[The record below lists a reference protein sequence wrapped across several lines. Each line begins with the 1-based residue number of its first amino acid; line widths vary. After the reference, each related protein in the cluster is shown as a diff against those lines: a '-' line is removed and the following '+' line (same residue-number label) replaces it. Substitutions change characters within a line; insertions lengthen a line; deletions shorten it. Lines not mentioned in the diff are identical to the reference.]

1 MRGLLWFTDDL
12 RLRDNAALTIAAQEC
27 STLLCVYC
35 VNPADTLTN
44 QYDSAN
50 LGPHRQRFLRESLEA
65 LKVCLA
71 ELGQSLLVVE
81 GNASQQI
88 AALYQQF
95 DVEQIY
101 TANPIAS
108 DEQNEL
114 NLLKDA
120 VGSRAVRTF
129 NQSQLFD
136 EEVHQQT
143 LNDGRFPGSFT
154 QFRKRLDSIEVPAP
168 TPVPALLPPPL
179 LGQWLAPDPVP
190 RRLGK
195 PEWYSREARFR
206 GGEAAAW
213 DHLDAY
219 FRSEAPASYKQTRN
233 ALEGEHNS
241 SHLSPWLAMGCI
253 SARDVVARL
262 KQFEHRH
269 GSNDSTEHLLMELL
283 WREFFHA
290 YSRHYGARLF
300 HFGGIHGRQPLTSFY
315 SQRFKMWCSG
325 TTPWPLVNAAMREL
339 SATGYTSNRAR
350 QIVASCLVNELECDW
365 RAGAWWFQHQLVD
378 HDFASNWGNW
388 QYIAGVGADPRG
400 GRHFDLEKQT
410 RLFDPQGV
418 YIARWQGDQGTQLLN
433 NVDAADWPIS

>member
-12 RLRDNAALTIAAQEC
+12 RLRDNAALQAAANEC

-35 VNPADTLTN
+35 LDPADTVAN
-44 QYDSAN
+44 QYDCMS
-50 LGPHRQRFLRESLEA
+50 LGPHRQRFLRESLRALEA
-65 LKVCLA
+65 GLT
-71 ELGQSLLVVE
+71 EYGQSLLVVE
-81 GNASQQI
+81 GRPSLQLAS
-88 AALYQQF
+88 LVQQF
-95 DVEQIY
+95 DIDQIY
-101 TANPIAS
+101 TAHPLAS
-108 DEQNEL
+108 DEKYEL
-114 NLLKDA
+114 DLLRDA
-120 VGSRAVRTF
+120 LGAEFIQTF
-129 NQSQLFD
+129 NQCQLFD
-136 EEVHQQT
+136 AQVHQQT
-143 LNDGRFPGSFT
+143 LKNGVFPESFS
-154 QFRKRLDSIEVPAP
+154 QFRKRLGSLEIPAP
-168 TPVPALLPPPL
+168 TPLPVQLPPPL
-179 LGQWLAPDPVP
+179 LGDRLASDPVARLLDSP
-190 RRLGK
+190 RIYRYT
-195 PEWYSREARFR
+195 PRFQ
-206 GGEAAAW
+206 GGETAAW

-219 FRSEAPASYKQTRN
+219 FCSEAPASYKQTRN
-233 ALEGEHNS
+233 ALEGEHSS

-253 SARDVVARL
+253 SGRDVVARL
-262 KQFEHRH
+262 KQFEHSH

-290 YSRHYGARLF
+290 YSRYYGARLF

-378 HDFASNWGNW
+378 HDVASNWGNW

-418 YIARWQGDQGTQLLN
+418 YIARWHGDQGKQRLHS
-433 NVDAADWPIS
+433 VDAADWPIS